1 MDKFPNWSSRI
12 APGEAFA
19 FAYDALRVRR
29 ARTALTALGMV
40 VGTAALILVV
50 TIGMTGKEYV
60 LRQINGI
67 GLNWIFAEYQ
77 GGAQRMTNTVPDLLT
92 IDDMKV
98 VVQEVPGIVA
108 ASPVVALQER
118 LPVGGG
124 KERDLQVLGVYPDYE
139 RIRNL
144 IIVSGRFFDP
154 VDLNARSKVCV
165 ITEKLADDLYGSIP
179 AAVGQM
185 IKLGGLPFTV
195 IGSFKERVYTFEQSE
210 LTRDTIIIPYTVS
223 RFFVESDS
231 VKQLYF
237 SVNTPDIIVPA
248 TAHVRR
254 VIQARHRAESV
265 YLVNNLSDLTAI
277 ARKTSFAL
285 SMVLLMIAAVTL
297 VVSGVGIMN
306 IMLSAIDERTHEIGI
321 RRAVGATKQA
331 IILQFLI
338 EAILISLAG
347 GTVGI
352 FVGLGLPWS
361 VRLLTDY
368 RVPISGISAIIAM
381 IACLLV
387 GLLFG
392 TFPALRA
399 ARLHPVDSLRHE

>member
-1 MDKFPNWSSRI
+1 
-12 APGEAFA
+12 
-19 FAYDALRVRR
+19 
-29 ARTALTALGMV
+29 
-40 VGTAALILVV
+40 
-50 TIGMTGKEYV
+50 
-60 LRQINGI
+60 
-67 GLNWIFAEYQ
+67 
-77 GGAQRMTNTVPDLLT
+77 
-92 IDDMKV
+92 
-98 VVQEVPGIVA
+98 
-108 ASPVVALQER
+108 
-118 LPVGGG
+118 
-124 KERDLQVLGVYPDYE
+124 
-139 RIRNL
+139 
-144 IIVSGRFFDP
+144 
-154 VDLNARSKVCV
+154 
-165 ITEKLADDLYGSIP
+165 
-179 AAVGQM
+179 
-185 IKLGGLPFTV
+185 
-195 IGSFKERVYTFEQSE
+195 
-210 LTRDTIIIPYTVS
+210 
-223 RFFVESDS
+223 
-231 VKQLYF
+231 
-237 SVNTPDIIVPA
+237 
-248 TAHVRR
+248 